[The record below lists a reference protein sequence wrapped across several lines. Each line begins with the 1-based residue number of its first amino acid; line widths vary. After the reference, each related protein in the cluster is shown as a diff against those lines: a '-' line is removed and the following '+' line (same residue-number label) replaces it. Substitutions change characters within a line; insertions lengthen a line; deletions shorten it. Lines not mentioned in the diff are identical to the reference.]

1 MLKKT
6 APQQETK
13 VDFARFQGGQWNL
26 PRCFVIHAWSP
37 PGVRHVIT
45 HIRNALKDN
54 FHVRADLDF
63 TGESIREQVLAAI
76 EDAALVICILDDLRP
91 NIPFEL
97 GYAYALGKPY
107 VLMVRE
113 GAQVNVRDYYPEGQR
128 EGKENPALNVDA
140 HFSDIKDLLLV
151 EYDHEKP
158 EAPARLLADEL
169 NKTGSEGKTLS
180 RRVLEAWVG
189 VWKRRFGAPDGCF
202 DALFDFILRSEIVIG
217 RPLFATRRK
226 SKFQNLLEQGLA
238 CATKKKKPKVG
249 GPAPLQNEV
258 IEAAADLPHEAR
270 LTFIERLLKTYKR
283 DLRLLFAQAYTVA
296 MLVKAGG
303 YKDQTLCERALQL
316 HKELV
321 AEWPEAA
328 DAHYNYAILLEDLNR
343 PVEAE
348 EHYKDALRI
357 NPEDAKAHDN
367 YAILLGDLNRPEE
380 AEAHYQEAL
389 RINPDYA
396 KAHYNYAPLLG
407 DLNRPEEAE
416 AHYKEAL
423 RINPDY
429 AEAWANLGRLYHD
442 QGRKADARRC
452 YERALEIGNLPDG
465 GDRVRGWLR
474 ELDGPD
480 AQ

>member
-1 MLKKT
+1 MSKKT

-13 VDFARFQGGQWNL
+13 VDFARLQGGQWDL

-37 PGVRHVIT
+37 PGIRHVIT

-97 GYAYALGKPY
+97 GYAYALGKPC

-113 GAQVNVRDYYPEGQR
+113 GAQVNVRDYYPEDQR

-158 EAPARLLADEL
+158 EAPARLLAEEL
-169 NKTGSEGKTLS
+169 KKTGSEGKTLS

-189 VWKRRFGAPDGCF
+189 VWKHRFGAPDGCF
-202 DALFDFILRSEIVIG
+202 DTLFDFILKSRIVIDK
-217 RPLFATRRK
+217 PLFATKRK
-226 SKFQNLLEQGLA
+226 KRFGELLKDGLA

-249 GPAPLQNEV
+249 RPAPLQSQV
-258 IEAAADLPHEAR
+258 IEAAMDLPRGAR
-270 LTFIERLLKTYKR
+270 LPFIERLLKTYKR

-303 YKDQTLCERALQL
+303 YKDQTLCGRALQL

-328 DAHYNYAILLEDLNR
+328 EARNNYAN
-343 PVEAE
+343 
-348 EHYKDALRI
+348 
-357 NPEDAKAHDN
+357 
-367 YAILLGDLNRPEE
+367 LLGDLNRPEE

-389 RINPDYA
+389 RINPD
-396 KAHYNYAPLLG
+396 L
-407 DLNRPEEAE
+407 AE
-416 AHYKEAL
+416 AHY
-423 RINPDY
+423 
-429 AEAWANLGRLYHD
+429 
-442 QGRKADARRC
+442 
-452 YERALEIGNLPDG
+452 
-465 GDRVRGWLR
+465 
-474 ELDGPD
+474 
-480 AQ
+480 